1 MASRWW
7 DPGDLGVCGEFS
19 SREGFGLAGW
29 KVVLIL
35 RWFGLKRDKGIRER
49 LRNHRIIR
57 DLLAILIFIKTVSQS
72 REGNISGDCQ
82 STDFGF
88 LMEIGGINYR
98 LVSVKVSGI
107 FVWVFGCEVSQ
118 KILFCQSLPRMH
130 NTRFDIYQL

>member
-57 DLLAILIFIKTVSQS
+57 DLLAILIFIKTVSPS
-72 REGNISGDCQ
+72 REGNISGDCNLQ
-82 STDFGF
+82 ILAFLWRSEESITDWFQLKFQEYSFGF
-88 LMEIGGINYR
+88 LVVKYR
-98 LVSVKVSGI
+98 RRFC
-107 FVWVFGCEVSQ
+107 FVNPFLEW
-118 KILFCQSLPRMH
+118 
-130 NTRFDIYQL
+130 